1 MTSPLSIIGRYNFH
15 VAFMHTHDIN
25 DYEKAYTFISGQG
38 SLLHVFIDT
47 LSFSSRHVYL
57 EALPD
62 KNTKL
67 DFMDLISY
75 NTELDKV
82 TKAYKEKEKTVEI
95 MLIEIKDYLAILILM
110 KKEVKSYN

>member
-47 LSFSSRHVYL
+47 LSFSSRHLYL

-62 KNTKL
+62 KNTIL

-75 NTELDKV
+75 NTELEKI
-82 TKAYKEKEKTVEI
+82 TRAYKEKEKTVEI
-95 MLIEIKDYLAILILM
+95 MLREIKDYLAILILM

>member
-1 MTSPLSIIGRYNFH
+1 MSSPISILGHYNFH

-25 DYEKAYTFISGQG
+25 DYEKAYTFISEQG
-38 SLLHVFIDT
+38 SLLHVFVDV
-47 LSFSSRHVYL
+47 LSFSSRHLYL
-57 EALPD
+57 ESLPD
-62 KNTKL
+62 KNTTL

-82 TKAYKEKEKTVEI
+82 TKAYKEKEETVDI
-95 MLIEIKDYLAILILM
+95 MLREIKDYLAILVLM

>member
-1 MTSPLSIIGRYNFH
+1 MSSPLSIIGRYNFK

-25 DYEKAYTFISGQG
+25 DYEKAYTLINEQG
-38 SLLHVFIDT
+38 SLLHVYVDI
-47 LSFSSRHVYL
+47 LSFSSRHLYL

-82 TKAYKEKEKTVEI
+82 TKAYKEKENTVEI
-95 MLIEIKDYLAILILM
+95 MLREIKDYLAILVLM